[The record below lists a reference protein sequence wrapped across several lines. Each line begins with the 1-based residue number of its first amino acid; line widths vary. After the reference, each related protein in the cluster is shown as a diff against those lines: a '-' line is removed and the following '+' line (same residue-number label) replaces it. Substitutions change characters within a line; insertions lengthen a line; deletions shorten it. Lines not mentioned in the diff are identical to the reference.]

1 MPAKTKILYTT
12 RGGETF
18 DPTGALIRHPSI
30 CHKKGIFDLTISGH
44 ESSLNAPD
52 GCEHN
57 IDASNIIFT
66 LTLDAQK
73 MAALTRILDSA
84 PVDGR
89 NLSARVSI
97 DTNTDAMDEEASQ
110 IEKYLHENE
119 MAPTVENVAE
129 AYLHTDAQDSF
140 IEIRADDAIY
150 RVTRINSVDMQTRSV
165 NTSRTALT
173 RIETSDFNGK
183 GLTQIAFEICSA
195 DHSQVEG
202 EAAKNADFTAARY
215 YAPTDNAP
223 LGGILMVRTSI

>member
-12 RGGETF
+12 RGETF
-18 DPTGALIRHPSI
+18 DPIGALIRHPSI
-30 CHKKGIFDLTISGH
+30 RREKGMFDITISGD
-44 ESSLNAPD
+44 SFPLPAPD
-52 GCEHN
+52 GYEHN
-57 IDASNIIFT
+57 IDASNITFT

-97 DTNTDAMDEEASQ
+97 DTNTDAEDEEASQ
-110 IEKYLHENE
+110 IEKYLAENE

-129 AYLHTDAQDSF
+129 AYLHTDAQDGF
-140 IEIRADDAIY
+140 IEIRADDAMY
-150 RVTRINSVDMQTRSV
+150 RATRVDSVDMQTRSV
-165 NTSRTALT
+165 NTSRTVLT
-173 RIETSDFNGK
+173 RIVTSDYNGK

-215 YAPTDNAP
+215 YAPTGKAP
-223 LGGILMVRTSI
+223 LGGILMVRTNI